1 MASMVSKGLP
11 REVQQALD
19 IIRVTGND
27 SVHPGEINLEDNED
41 MVIKLFSILN
51 FIVDKLIVEPKEMEE
66 VFNWLP
72 DSKKRAIEKRDKKN
86 S

>member
-1 MASMVSKGLP
+1 MVSKGLP